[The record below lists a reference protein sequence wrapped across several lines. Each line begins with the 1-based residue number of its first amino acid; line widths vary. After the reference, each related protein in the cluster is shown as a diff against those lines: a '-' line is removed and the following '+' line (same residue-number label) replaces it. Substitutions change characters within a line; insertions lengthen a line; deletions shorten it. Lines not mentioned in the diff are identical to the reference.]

1 MDDDNRPLG
10 ETFGGNLLPTKRLR
24 DATGAGWAE
33 VKAAMKDADYD
44 VEEARE
50 LLRQR
55 DQIETPEKRRAQRA
69 KQIEELKRSK
79 PEWRQACEKWCRKM
93 MAELDE
99 RIAKLEEEQ
108 RRDV

>member
-1 MDDDNRPLG
+1 MG
-10 ETFGGNLLPTKRLR
+10 LR
-24 DATGAGWAE
+24 STAT
-33 VKAAMKDADYD
+33 
-44 VEEARE
+44 
-50 LLRQR
+50 
-55 DQIETPEKRRAQRA
+55 RA
-69 KQIEELKRSK
+69 KMIEDLKRSK